1 MSIQFSEK
9 LQEKMEFTISQYIG
23 ELHEAGIIEKIKEYY
38 EMHRFHLK
46 YDVYIINALFDDTSP
61 KYNKVRTFNR
71 AANDYFNEEDKNELQ
86 KYYNDYCTNIRW
98 SKKRQ
103 DKWLEDK
110 NVYYMYMI
118 GYICAKQ
125 NKSFIMEQIECI
137 SSNVMLK

>member
-23 ELHEAGIIEKIKEYY
+23 ELHEAGIIEEIKD
-38 EMHRFHLK
+38 EMHRFNLK

-61 KYNKVRTFNR
+61 KYNKICIFNKI
-71 AANDYFNEEDKNELQ
+71 ANDYFNEEDKDELK

-98 SKKRQ
+98 SKRRQ
-103 DKWLEDK
+103 EKWLEDK
-110 NVYYMYMI
+110 NVYYMYLI

-125 NKSFIMEQIECI
+125 NKNFILEQIECV
-137 SSNVMLK
+137 SSNTMLK

>member
-38 EMHRFHLK
+38 EIHRFHLK

-61 KYNKVRTFNR
+61 KYNKVRIFNR
-71 AANDYFNEEDKNELQ
+71 VANDYFNEEDKNELQ

-98 SKKRQ
+98 SKKRSE
-103 DKWLEDK
+103 KCLEDK

-125 NKSFIMEQIECI
+125 NKSVIIEQIECI
-137 SSNVMLK
+137 TSNILK